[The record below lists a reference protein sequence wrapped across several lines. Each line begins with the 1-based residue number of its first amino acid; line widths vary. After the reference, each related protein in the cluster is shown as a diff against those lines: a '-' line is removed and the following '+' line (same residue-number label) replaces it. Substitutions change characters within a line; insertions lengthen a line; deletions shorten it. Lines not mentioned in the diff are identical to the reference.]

1 MCIDW
6 LPFTNWGNSLDWPN
20 PWPFS
25 LSAPFCLCV
34 FVCSGIDHS
43 CILLPCLCVFVCSW
57 RLWSRWWIWITLV
70 AIQPQHNGLTHCLAL
85 HYGLIIL
92 HQASTMLHWVHH
104 VSHHSTVATALL
116 QLFGFCQIV
125 NQLYKYVLLCCFAFV
140 CLWHCKRAENYHLNG
155 YGPLWPRRQS
165 CWWDLTRIYF
175 EPFA

>member
-1 MCIDW
+1 MYMGSNASSKQI
-6 LPFTNWGNSLDWPN
+6 SLTAGYERKEYLVLIFEKPTLHLC
-20 PWPFS
+20 FS
-25 LSAPFCLCV
+25 NCFLHLCV
-34 FVCSGIDHS
+34 CVCSG
-43 CILLPCLCVFVCSW
+43 

-125 NQLYKYVLLCCFAFV
+125 NQLHKYVLLCCFAFV